1 MLLQIQLVKFSVNLN
16 EITGSWIKTSLKN
29 MLRVGTCRSA
39 FCVITDH
46 IALWT

>member
-16 EITGSWIKTSLKN
+16 EITGSRNKTSLKN
-29 MLRVGTCRSA
+29 MFGVATCRSA

-46 IALWT
+46 IAF